1 MEVVIV
7 VILVVCVAYA
17 IDKKNAERKSNKQ
30 ELERHK
36 AEMFIATKHITG
48 LPLGE
53 QSECRVFLHKDKI
66 TIESLKTKAIY
77 NLNMDKILDVNIKT
91 DEEIQNNYTSSI
103 GGAVGGAVLFGPL
116 GAMIGGR
123 SKKKVD
129 KIVHN
134 YLIFTY
140 NNEKENKT
148 DYISFDV
155 TGNLKAHKF
164 VDYFTKNNERKTEID
179 L

>member
-1 MEVVIV
+1 MEIWIIVFVIA
-7 VILVVCVAYA
+7 ILCVAHI
-17 IDKKNAERKSNKQ
+17 IDKYNKNKEEVSNYNAKFLITAE
-30 ELERHK
+30 H
-36 AEMFIATKHITG
+36 IAG

-53 QSECRVFLHKDKI
+53 QSQCKVILCEDKI
-66 TIESLKTKAIY
+66 IFESIRTKATY
-77 NLNMDKILDVNIKT
+77 NLSMDKILDINIKT
-91 DEEIQNNYTSSI
+91 EEEIQTSYSSSI
-103 GGAVGGAVLFGPL
+103 GGAIGGAVLFGPL

-129 KIVHN
+129 KLNHE

-140 NNEKENKT
+140 DNKENKT

-155 TGNLKAHKF
+155 TNNLTAHKF
-164 VDYFTKNNERKTEID
+164 VKYFSSNYNKNIVTN